1 MKKAFAI
8 LAVIATVALVGCSK
22 SKDCNCKVTQTVP
35 GGEPMVT
42 NVTYTADDGDC
53 DQFNS
58 TTTVSGMQQT
68 IKCD

>member
-1 MKKAFAI
+1 M
-8 LAVIATVALVGCSK
+8 
-22 SKDCNCKVTQTVP
+22 P